1 MVRLNP
7 AIINV
12 LIGVVI
18 GLCIAILF
26 LPSNFSN
33 SGYSIR
39 TPLMREHA
47 DHRHD
52 AHNDEEVDDS
62 GAPQQA
68 MHFHGNNNS
77 LHHGGRQLFI
87 WILVCFKRL
96 GEGELAQNISQR
108 VRIFCWILT
117 GKSLGE
123 SSLDKKCSIEECF
136 LNKRKKLFLHKS
148 CLEKFSN
155 FCFQAN
161 KIMTSELNT

>member
-77 LHHGGRQLFI
+77 LHHGGKQLFI
-87 WILVCFKRL
+87 WISVCFKRL

-123 SSLDKKCSIEECF
+123 SSLD
-136 LNKRKKLFLHKS
+136 RKMLD
-148 CLEKFSN
+148 
-155 FCFQAN
+155 
-161 KIMTSELNT
+161 